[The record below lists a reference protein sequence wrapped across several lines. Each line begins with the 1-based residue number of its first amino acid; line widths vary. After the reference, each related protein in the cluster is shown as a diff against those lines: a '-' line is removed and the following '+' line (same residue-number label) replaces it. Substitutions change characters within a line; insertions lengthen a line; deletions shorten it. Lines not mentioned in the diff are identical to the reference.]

1 MNNFTHIDESGKAR
15 MVDVGEKEITRREA
29 TACSH
34 VIMKPET
41 LKAVKENQ
49 VAKGEVLG
57 TARLAGIMASKR
69 TPDLIPLSH
78 PLFLEQVTLDFS
90 FPAENTLRIEG
101 SVVTTAKTGAEMEA
115 LTAVSVAAL
124 TVYDMCKATDRAMEI
139 QDTYLL
145 HKSGGKSGTY
155 SRGAQE

>member
-1 MNNFTHIDESGKAR
+1 MKNFSHIDESGRAN
-15 MVDVGEKEITRREA
+15 MVDVGDKEITHREA
-29 TACSH
+29 RACAKVS
-34 VIMKPET
+34 MKPET
-41 LKAVKENQ
+41 VNAIRDSQ
-49 VAKGEVLG
+49 VAKGEVLSVS
-57 TARLAGIMASKR
+57 RLAGIMAAKR
-69 TPDLIPLSH
+69 THELIPLSH